1 MFSKKF
7 TSSSKEKSSVSKKN
21 ANATTA
27 FFDKAKSLFPLD
39 KRAEVATERAWETYI
54 TNRVAAEKKFRGS
67 KEKRLKSDDKDEK
80 GDEGDK
86 GKPEDDEEFEDE
98 DDEEFGEFGEKNV
111 LDLIRCN
118 MASLEE
124 EMGLAEGVLS
134 KSFRVLSCDALFEEE
149 DEVISFLH
157 HAYLYR

>member
-1 MFSKKF
+1 MLSKKSA
-7 TSSSKEKSSVSKKN
+7 SSTKEKSSIWKKK
-21 ANATTA
+21 AKTDHSTTA

-54 TNRVAAEKKFRGS
+54 TNRVAAEKTFRGF
-67 KEKRLKSDDKDEK
+67 KEKRSESEDEK
-80 GDEGDK
+80 VDEGDK
-86 GKPEDDEEFEDE
+86 GEHEDDE
-98 DDEEFGEFGEKNV
+98 DEEYGEFGETNV

-134 KSFRVLSCDALFEEE
+134 KCFRVLSCDALFEEE

-157 HAYLYR
+157 HMFS